1 VISAG
6 EAQLLLNDWGAKEI
20 LDNPE
25 DRFSSALSDVD
36 VEKRQGHSD
45 LAVLI
50 RQILRT
56 DDERRRKDV
65 NREVNP
71 KRLQLPSGLFPE
83 DFNWG
88 DFGLVSEGDK
98 VRANPWRPQGLS
110 LGDVDAVDTAVSI
123 PEERRSPDN
132 ANQKEDEYPFDPF
145 VKEIHP
151 GVKTYRTQGQ
161 RSAVRSA
168 RILEPGDT
176 LIVNLP
182 TGSGKTTA
190 LLAAALSDATKLS
203 IIVVPTVS
211 LAVDQERR
219 LREVDP
225 QFPPT
230 AYYGGLSQD
239 EKNSFRRRIEEGRQP
254 VVFTNPEALFTG
266 LATSVTAAAKGGNL
280 NLFAIDEAHIVAAWG
295 DSFRPHFHA
304 LAGFRKHLLRE
315 ATKGGHE
322 AFSTILASATITDE
336 VLLLLKDL
344 FDGDENGRFLSVS
357 APLVRPEPSIWTSL
371 NMTASERDDLLLEA
385 IQNLPRPAIVYTTLK
400 EKDEPGTLTPKK
412 IKEILE
418 EKGFKR
424 IAVVDGGS
432 SSKAREKVLKEI
444 RDEPSSPAK
453 VDLVV
458 ATSAFGLGIDVPDVR
473 VIIHACFPESLH
485 RFYQESGRGGRD
497 GLATVSLV
505 LATKEDKKLAKRM
518 SNPGYLTN
526 EVARKRWVA
535 MWTNKQA
542 VPGSKKLFEIKL
554 GTLSKGI
561 DENSPFNEK
570 WNLSTLALMVR
581 TRQISWDFSLN
592 RENGTRRKKPVAK
605 YENTVLVR
613 LIGGNHNSDD
623 FWDNK
628 VTDTKK
634 KLVNIAYKDFQ
645 MLEELLKGQKCAGEI
660 IASQYTLESTN
671 HEVMCVPSC
680 GGCPFC
686 RKKNEPPFAGYSP
699 FAPAIE
705 VRGEA
710 QRVDGYAKMGQFGK
724 RVIVRTPKPFKDAS
738 NNELSAWVVLLLRK
752 TKCKLLVMPD
762 SLGERIKVPTGI
774 PCFVDRLGSFDGNLA
789 PGVRTLLLHP
799 PSEGTTDIF
808 EGSDRSELFVIFCE
822 DAQGFE
828 GDIPFNTAG
837 A

>member
-1 VISAG
+1 MISVD
-6 EAQLLLNDWGAKEI
+6 EAQQLLTDWEI
-20 LDNPE
+20 NKAQDCPR
-25 DRFSSALSDVD
+25 DRFSSALSDVN

-50 RQILRT
+50 RQVLRT

-71 KRLQLPSGLFPE
+71 HRLQIPPGLFYE
-83 DFNWG
+83 NFNWV
-88 DFGLVSEGDK
+88 DFGLVKEGNK
-98 VRANPWRPQGLS
+98 IRANPWRPPGFS
-110 LGDVDAVDTAVSI
+110 LGDVDAVDTAVSV
-123 PEERRSPDN
+123 PEERRSPGTS
-132 ANQKEDEYPFDPF
+132 AQKEDEYPFDPF
-145 VKEIHP
+145 VKEIYP
-151 GVKTYRTQGQ
+151 GVETYRTQGQ

-176 LIVNLP
+176 LVVNLP

-190 LLAAALSDATKLS
+190 LLAAALSDTTKLS

-211 LAVDQERR
+211 LAVDQGRR

-418 EKGFKR
+418 EKGFRR
-424 IAVVDGGS
+424 IAVVDGDS
-432 SSKAREKVLKEI
+432 SSETRERVLAEI
-444 RDEPSSPAK
+444 RDSESSPAGI
-453 VDLVV
+453 DLVI

-505 LATKEDKKLAKRM
+505 VATKEDKKLAKRM
-518 SNPGYLTN
+518 SNPTHLSN
-526 EVARKRWVA
+526 KVARGRWDA
-535 MWTNKQA
+535 MWA
-542 VPGSKKLFEIKL
+542 SKEGVSSSENLFKLKL
-554 GTLSKGI
+554 GTVQGKIGS
-561 DENSPFNEK
+561 NSPFNEK

-581 TRQISWDFSLN
+581 TRQISWDFALSEAGA
-592 RENGTRRKKPVAK
+592 REN
-605 YENTVLVR
+605 NVLVSLVDGR
-613 LIGGNHNSDD
+613 HNSDD
-623 FWDNK
+623 FWENEIT
-628 VTDTKK
+628 VTKE
-634 KLVNIAYKDFQ
+634 KLVEDSYKDFQ
-645 MLEELLKGQKCAGEI
+645 MLETFLKGKKCAGKV
-660 IASQYTLESTN
+660 IAGQYTIELAD
-671 HEVMCVPSC
+671 HEVVCVASC

-686 RKKNEPPFAGYSP
+686 RKEKKCPNSGYQP
-699 FAPAIE
+699 HTPAIC
-705 VRGEA
+705 A
-710 QRVDGYAKMGQFGK
+710 RVNSQEIDDYARMGKFGK
-724 RVIVRTPKPFKDAS
+724 RVIVRMSKSFEDAN
-738 NNELSAWVVLLLRK
+738 NNELSTLVDSLFRK
-752 TKCKLLVMPD
+752 AKCQLLVLPE
-762 SLGERIKVPTGI
+762 SLKGRIKAPTGVD
-774 PCFVDRLGSFDGNLA
+774 CFVDYLDSFDATLA
-789 PGVRTLLLHP
+789 PGVRTLLVLP
-799 PSEGTTDIF
+799 PGENSNWVFDGNE
-808 EGSDRSELFVIFCE
+808 RSEIYVILCE
-822 DAQGFE
+822 DPQGFE
-828 GDIPFNTAG
+828 GDIALTDAG
-837 A
+837 GI